1 MKNRLIGLA
10 ALLMLAACGQGEPPA
25 EDSATVTQQKPNASA
40 EPIELVPG
48 LTIVTTK
55 NGSGRMAVP
64 GDLAEVHYT
73 GWLFDPNAEND
84 RGDKFDSSVDR
95 GTPFTFPLGGGRV
108 ISGWD
113 QGVAGML
120 IGERRVLTIAPE
132 LAYGSRERG
141 PIPANSTLIFEVELL
156 GLQGPGD
163 EEAASQ

>member
-10 ALLMLAACGQGEPPA
+10 SLLLLAACGQGQPPA
-25 EDSATVTQQKPNASA
+25 DDSATTTQQKPNASA
-40 EPIELVPG
+40 EPVELVPG
-48 LTIVTTK
+48 LTYVTTR

-73 GWLFDPNAEND
+73 GWLFDANAENN

-95 GTPFTFPLGGGRV
+95 GSPFTFPLGAGRV

-120 IGERRVLTIAPE
+120 IGEKRVLTIAPE
-132 LAYGSRERG
+132 LAYGARDRG
-141 PIPANSTLIFEVELL
+141 PIPANSTLIFDVELL

-163 EEAASQ
+163 EGSEPE